1 MGGKH
6 LNYDGKLSIVSCTTS
21 TPLPLCA
28 VKAPL
33 MAANYI
39 AGKVQSSREEF
50 RN

>member
-21 TPLPLCA
+21 TPLPCA

-33 MAANYI
+33 ITANYI